1 MEKLNSK
8 IRTVWIIKHLLLVF
22 VITSAIIVL
31 PFQSSLFALAFLA
44 VFSGIAVVYNIKR
57 YDLWNFEI
65 KKDNV
70 HIERG
75 VIVKIRTMVPFVR
88 IQHVDTRRGILDRV
102 FGLSRVVIFTAGSR
116 GADVVIPGLK
126 PDRAEEIQEH
136 LRDVAIDSEDKFGD
150 AV

>member
-22 VITSAIIVL
+22 VITFAIIVL
-31 PFQSSLFALAFLA
+31 PFQSSLFALGFLA

-70 HIERG
+70 YIERG
-75 VIVKIRTMVPFVR
+75 VIVKIRTMMPFVR
-88 IQHVDTRRGILDRV
+88 IQHVDTRRGILDRI